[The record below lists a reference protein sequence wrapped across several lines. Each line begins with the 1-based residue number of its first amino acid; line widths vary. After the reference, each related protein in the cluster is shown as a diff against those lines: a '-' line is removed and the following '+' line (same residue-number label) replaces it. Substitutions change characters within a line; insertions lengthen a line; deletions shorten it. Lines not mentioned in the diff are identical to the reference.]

1 MIPVHSILKTFQG
14 EGVNIG
20 KPAILLRVMGCNFT
34 CPFCDVSDSSWNMNK
49 NLIKHLDAE
58 QIIKLINNDET
69 KYITLLL
76 ITGGEPTLYMNNEK
90 HLFEWRKIIYTWI
103 YYNEDRINN
112 AVIDIETNGSFEH
125 YEQLPKLLDIPDS
138 HKRLQVNISPKL
150 FEVSFR
156 KIKNV
161 KSFDDIVEYYKDRLN
176 RRNRNAWKFEY
187 LFKFVLDPYN
197 KENIKRIEKLIET
210 LDIPRRRVY
219 ILPLTPDENTKDF
232 NERFI
237 DIQKKV
243 LNYCIENGFTFIPRL
258 HIYMY
263 HIFDKK
269 YFEHHKIV

>member
-14 EGVNIG
+14 EGINIG

-58 QIIKLINNDET
+58 QINKLINNDET
-69 KYITLLL
+69 KHITLLL
-76 ITGGEPTLYMNNEK
+76 ITGGEPTLYMKNDK
-90 HLFEWRKIIYTWI
+90 YLIEWRKIINAWI
-103 YYNEDRINN
+103 NYNEDRINN
-112 AVIDIETNGSFEH
+112 AVIDIETNGSFEY

-161 KSFDDIVEYYKDRLN
+161 KNFDDIVGYYKDRLN

-197 KENIKRIEKLIET
+197 KKNIERIERLIET

-219 ILPLTPDENTKDF
+219 ILPLTPDVNTEDF
-232 NERFI
+232 NEKFI

-269 YFEHHKIV
+269 YFEYHKIT